1 MKRKIIALI
10 TTLILLLTLSLN
22 IFASNTSDLNE
33 NNNNS
38 NTENTTKNETKEL
51 TEEEIKN
58 VQELDQKRREYYK
71 KISENN
77 QKLEYIEEELSEAL
91 VEIQKLDDK
100 IQEYS
105 NELDK
110 CNTSI
115 EKLEK
120 SINMAESKL
129 SVLEEDYEKRSEAL
143 SNRLVEVYK
152 AGDITF
158 LDVLLSSKSLTEFVS
173 SYYFIKELTEYDNQS
188 LEHVEEEKNSIQ
200 EIKEKLEKEKKEIV
214 EIKAKK
220 EQASLMLKNTK
231 TLQEEK
237 ASKLTEAEK
246 KIQDKLIKYKREINK
261 IQNTISNITGE
272 QNIDIQYTGGNMIWP
287 VAKSG
292 TAITSYYGGRTH
304 PISGIASYHSGID
317 IGNAYYGTPVVAALD
332 GVVTYAGELGG
343 YGNCVIINHGNG
355 LSTVYGHGQ
364 VVLTT
369 LNKKVKQGELIM
381 EVGSTGNST
390 GPHLH
395 FEVRIDGYT
404 VDPLLYVNEPL

>member
-1 MKRKIIALI
+1 MKRRIIALI
-10 TTLILLLTLSLN
+10 TILVLLITLSLN
-22 IFASNTSDLNE
+22 VFASNTSNVNDE
-33 NNNNS
+33 NNNEE
-38 NTENTTKNETKEL
+38 NTEKNETKEL

-58 VQELDQKRREYYK
+58 IQELDQKRREYYE
-71 KISENN
+71 KINENN
-77 QKLEYIEEELSEAL
+77 KKLEYVEDELSAAL
-91 VEIQKLDDK
+91 VEIQKLDDE
-100 IQEYS
+100 IQKYS

-110 CNTSI
+110 CNDSI
-115 EKLEK
+115 DKLQK
-120 SINMAESKL
+120 SIDSAENKL
-129 SVLEEDYEKRSEAL
+129 NVLENDYEKRSQAL

-173 SYYFIKELTEYDNQS
+173 SYYFIKELTEYDNES
-188 LEHVEEEKNSIQ
+188 LEHVEDEKNTIQ
-200 EIKEKLEKEKKEIV
+200 EIKEKLEKEKLEII

-220 EQASLMLKNTK
+220 EQANLMLKNTK
-231 TLQEEK
+231 IIQEEK

-246 KIQDKLIKYKREINK
+246 KIQDSLIKYKREINK
-261 IQNTISNITGE
+261 IENTITNITGGPT
-272 QNIDIQYTGGNMIWP
+272 IDIQYTGGNMIWP